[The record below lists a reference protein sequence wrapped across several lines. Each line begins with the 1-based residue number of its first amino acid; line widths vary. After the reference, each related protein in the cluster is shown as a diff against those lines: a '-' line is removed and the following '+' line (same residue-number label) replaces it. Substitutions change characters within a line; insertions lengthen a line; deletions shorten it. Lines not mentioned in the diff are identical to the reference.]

1 MLFSHWITI
10 VSICVLGAMSPGPS
24 LAVVMKN
31 TLEGSRWHGMMT
43 GIGHGIGVGIYASA
57 SVLGLAVILQH
68 QPLLFQTMQLIGAAF
83 LFWLGIQSFR
93 SGPSSTNSIVLENGR
108 TPRQAF
114 YSGFS
119 IAFFNPKIAI
129 FFLALFS
136 QFVDAASSVL
146 VKMLYATTAAVI
158 DLLWYCLVAAVMGH
172 ATITTF
178 LKRWMHRIERI
189 LGLLLIGVAIRL
201 VLSNVL

>member
-31 TLEGSRWHGMMT
+31 TLAGSRWHGMMT

-68 QPLLFQTMQLIGAAF
+68 QPVLFQTLQLVGAAF

-93 SGPSSTNSIVLENGR
+93 SSPILNDEVVLQNQR
-108 TPRQAF
+108 SPRQAF
-114 YSGFS
+114 YSGFLV
-119 IAFFNPKIAI
+119 AFLNPKIAV

-136 QFVDAASSVL
+136 QFVDATSSVA
-146 VKMLYATTAAVI
+146 VKMLYSTTAAVI
-158 DLLWYCLVAAVMGH
+158 DLAWYCLVAAVMGH
-172 ATITTF
+172 KTTTLF
-178 LKRWMHRIERI
+178 LKRWMHRIEQI
-189 LGLLLIGVAIRL
+189 LGVLLIGVAIRL
-201 VLSNVL
+201 VFNTLL